1 MDDKMQE
8 IYPFLAQCDH
18 VVLASPICFS
28 SLSGPLLNVARR
40 VQTYFAGRFFRG
52 EPELLKQKN
61 GVLLLA
67 GAEPGTERKLLE
79 TARIIMKHINAGL
92 SSRPFAPCLPIKCR
106 PRKMKRLFAPRETL
120 PKRETSFIIRYKK
133 MPSGMPGAFFYIRSL
148 TESFLSKGMPSGAKR
163 YSVLQDLEAL
173 NLV

>member
-67 GAEPGTERKLLE
+67 GTEPGTQQKPLE
-79 TARIIMKHINAGL
+79 TTYIIMKHMNVCGPFVAAICSMHINEVPA
-92 SSRPFAPCLPIKCR
+92 
-106 PRKMKRLFAPRETL
+106 RED
-120 PKRETSFIIRYKK
+120 E
-133 MPSGMPGAFFYIRSL
+133 
-148 TESFLSKGMPSGAKR
+148 
-163 YSVLQDLEAL
+163 EAL
-173 NLV
+173 RAARDAAKTRNQLYHKI